1 MNYQRSWQAVAVLL
15 AALPFAQ
22 VEAGAR
28 DERRTAVVEAVEKT
42 KRSIVTLKMQRRG
55 EWGVKEVNGC
65 GVIVDSRGYV
75 VTSQHAIAGCEN
87 LRVVLRDDDTELP
100 ARICAQDEKT
110 DLAVIRV
117 DAEKQFQEVTFA
129 SCADLMVGET
139 VIAIGH
145 PFGYRN
151 TVSTGIVSALGREIV
166 LPNSGEKLTG
176 LIQISAAI
184 NPGNSGGALLN
195 INGELI
201 GINTAIRT
209 DAQGVAFAVNADTVQ
224 RTLARHLSAG
234 KVSQVGHGLKCH
246 EELAGERPR
255 VVVDAV
261 AERSPA
267 ARAGVQPGDVVVK
280 LGAQPVSNRFD
291 LERAFWGYSEGE
303 KIEAVV
309 VHEGKET
316 RAELTLGSP
325 CDH

>member
-1 MNYQRSWQAVAVLL
+1 MNHQMSWRAVAALL

-22 VEAGAR
+22 AEAR
-28 DERRTAVVEAVEKT
+28 EERRTAIVAAVEKT
-42 KRSIVTLKMQRRG
+42 RASIVTLKMTRRG
-55 EWGVKEVNGC
+55 KDINGC

-75 VTSQHAIAGCEN
+75 VTSQHVIAGCEK
-87 LRVVLRDDDTELP
+87 LRVVLNDDDTELP
-100 ARICAQDEKT
+100 ARICVQDVKT
-110 DLAVIRV
+110 DLAVLRV
-117 DAEKQFQEVTFA
+117 DAEKPFQEVKFA

-139 VIAIGH
+139 VIAVGH
-145 PFGYRN
+145 PFGYLN

-166 LPNSGEKLTG
+166 LPNSGETLTG
-176 LIQISAAI
+176 LIQVNAAI

-201 GINTAIRT
+201 GINTAIRS
-209 DAQGVAFAVNADTVQ
+209 DAQGMAFAINADTVQ
-224 RTLARHLSAG
+224 RTLARELSAG
-234 KVSQVGHGLKCH
+234 KVSQVGHGLQCH
-246 EELAGERPR
+246 EELAGERPK

-280 LGAQPVSNRFD
+280 LGAQPVGNRFD

-309 VHEGKET
+309 VREGKET
-316 RAELTLGSP
+316 RVALTLGSP
-325 CDH
+325 GDH